1 MKILYPRI
9 LITHILWYNEYMMN
23 FLQIIGA
30 CAVIGISWIVL
41 TALFIKLDPH
51 NHP

>member
-1 MKILYPRI
+1 
-9 LITHILWYNEYMMN
+9 MMN
-23 FLQIIGA
+23 FLQIVGA
-30 CAVIGISWIVL
+30 IVIIGISYIVL

>member
-1 MKILYPRI
+1 MIDMS
-9 LITHILWYNEYMMN
+9 T
-23 FLQIIGA
+23 FFSIIGL
-30 CAVIGISWIVL
+30 CAVIGISWVVL

>member
-1 MKILYPRI
+1 
-9 LITHILWYNEYMMN
+9 MMN

-30 CAVIGISWIVL
+30 LSVIGISWVVL
-41 TALFIKLDPH
+41 TALFITLDPH